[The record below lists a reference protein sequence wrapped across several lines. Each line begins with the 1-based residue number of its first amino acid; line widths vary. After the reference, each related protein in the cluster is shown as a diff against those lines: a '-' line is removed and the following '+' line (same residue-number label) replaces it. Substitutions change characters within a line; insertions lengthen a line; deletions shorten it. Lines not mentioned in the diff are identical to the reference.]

1 MRNRFFRSLVFN
13 FCFVHFSWS
22 SVTFL
27 FWLSFCWNESTF
39 FRQFQQTIKNMFL
52 LFAKIFNDI
61 YLAKYTIMFLTYEKI
76 HEIKM
81 NLFGTC
87 FLHPRLLLELFFDL
101 LLSYYLNEFWRK
113 RNNSISK
120 IQFINLEFL
129 MPHTNDFQLSRQD
142 C

>member
-1 MRNRFFRSLVFN
+1 MGNRFFRSLVFN

-39 FRQFQQTIKNMFL
+39 FRQFQQTIENMFL
-52 LFAKIFNDI
+52 LFAKFFNDI

-113 RNNSISK
+113 RNNSFSK

-129 MPHTNDFQLSRQD
+129 MPHTNDFQLSR
-142 C
+142 